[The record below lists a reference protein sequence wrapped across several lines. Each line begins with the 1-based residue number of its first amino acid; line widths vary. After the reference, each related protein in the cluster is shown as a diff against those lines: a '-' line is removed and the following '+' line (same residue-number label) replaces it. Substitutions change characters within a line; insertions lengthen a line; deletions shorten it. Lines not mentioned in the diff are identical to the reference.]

1 MAHEQLLT
9 AWSRGAHA
17 EALLL
22 ALAEWKKAPGPG
34 VGDLVETI
42 SAQLPALDLEWPKDT
57 DALQTA
63 WLERGR
69 RPEPSARPALLQAL
83 TLKAFDRG
91 DATRFLARLA
101 LVARWPADPR
111 TASALRTLL
120 DAEARR
126 ARDGILSGSF
136 LRPLLA
142 ALVKQGDSRARPWL
156 ERFISHNPCR
166 MSSLR
171 QELVSLAT
179 RSLEKCPVVVD
190 PAWLAHAPS
199 RSTQQRPQTIDE
211 AYDAVFARPDDR
223 SLRLVLG
230 DLLLEQGDP
239 RGPFFALNLAAS
251 ERPLTDDEERTC
263 EKLEKKLKKA
273 LLGELAPITQMA
285 GFEDG
290 FAETLVLAATW
301 KSPARVWQ
309 DAFSSKWMRTV
320 RHVDGGDAYEAT
332 LRELLEVAPPSL
344 RSVATTSRQLA
355 LIADTKM
362 APRLEG
368 LTVTGRASAAAL
380 RHLERF
386 ERLRWLGCTGDLE
399 DVTSW
404 LKGPRPLERVRLDVS
419 GPAQSSALEDH
430 RTTTVAAA
438 EHWFTHTTVPTL
450 EVNDFKLE
458 RVAGG
463 VALSWLAEPIWGDS
477 QAWSLVAMTSSKQLP
492 VKQTTVAFAPA
503 VLSLTPTLKK
513 ALGTHLPP
521 GTRRA

>member
-1 MAHEQLLT
+1 MSHEHLLT
-9 AWSRGAHA
+9 AVSRGAHE

-22 ALAEWKKAPGPG
+22 ALAEWKRVPSPG
-34 VGDLVETI
+34 VGDLVDFI
-42 SAQLPALDLEWPKDT
+42 SGQLPPLDLQWPKAT
-57 DALQTA
+57 DALQSA

-69 RPEPSARPALLQAL
+69 RPEPAARPALLEAL
-83 TLKAFDRG
+83 GLKAFDRG

-111 TASALRTLL
+111 TAGALRTLL

-136 LRPLLA
+136 LRPLLT
-142 ALVKQGDSRARPWL
+142 ALVKQGDSRTRPWL

-171 QELVSLAT
+171 QELVNLAT

-190 PAWLAHAPS
+190 PPWLARLPA
-199 RSTQQRPQTIDE
+199 RSPGKRPQTVDE
-211 AYDAVFARPDDR
+211 AYDAVFATPGDR

-251 ERPLTDDEERTC
+251 ERPLTGDEERTC
-263 EKLEKKLKKA
+263 EKLEKKLKKD
-273 LLGELAPITQMA
+273 LLGDLAPITRSA

-290 FAETLVLAATW
+290 FANALVLAATW
-301 KSPARVWQ
+301 KSPPRVWQ
-309 DAFSSKWMRTV
+309 DAFSSKWMSTV
-320 RHVDGGDAYEAT
+320 RHVDGGEAYEAT
-332 LRELLEVAPPSL
+332 LREVLEVAPPSL

-362 APRLEG
+362 GPRFEG

-380 RHLERF
+380 RQLARF
-386 ERLRWLGCTGDLE
+386 ERLQWLDCAGDLDE
-399 DVTSW
+399 VTSW
-404 LKGPRPLERVRLDVS
+404 LKCPRPLEVVRLDVS
-419 GPAQSSALEDH
+419 GPAHRSVLEGH
-430 RTTTVAAA
+430 RATLAAAA

-458 RVAGG
+458 RVEGG

-477 QAWSLVAMTSSKQLP
+477 QAWALVALTSSKQLP
-492 VKQTTVAFAPA
+492 VRQTAAAFAPA
-503 VLSLTPTLKK
+503 VLNLTPTLKK
-513 ALGTHLPP
+513 ALGTLLPP